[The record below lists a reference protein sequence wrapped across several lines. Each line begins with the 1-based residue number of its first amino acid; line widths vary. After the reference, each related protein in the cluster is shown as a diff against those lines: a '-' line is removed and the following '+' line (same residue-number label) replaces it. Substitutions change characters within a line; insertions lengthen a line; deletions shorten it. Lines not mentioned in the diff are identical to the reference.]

1 MGFDNLEV
9 GVEQEPDD
17 EGSTA
22 QSSTLLG
29 PVSRGNTFTRDS
41 AAGL

>member
-17 EGSTA
+17 DGSTA
-22 QSSTLLG
+22 QSPTLLG
-29 PVSRGNTFTRDS
+29 LVSGGKTFTRGS
-41 AAGL
+41 AAGP